1 MSDKKLTAED
11 YPVAEH
17 RPDLVRG
24 ARGKG
29 LDDVTLA
36 TLHDGQSSMEDLRI
50 TPEAL
55 RQQAAISRDAGRP
68 KLADNFER
76 AAEMAMIPQDVIM
89 SYYELLR
96 PGRAKDRQVLLD
108 AAARLRS
115 DYDAPLMAGF
125 VEEAADVYE
134 RRGLFKFRY

>member
-1 MSDKKLTAED
+1 MSDKRLTAED

-17 RPDLVRG
+17 RPDMVRG

-29 LDDVTLA
+29 LDDVTLT

-96 PGRAKDRQVLLD
+96 PGRAKDQTGSAGCGGAV
-108 AAARLRS
+108 AQRLRRTP
-115 DYDAPLMAGF
+115 DGRL
-125 VEEAADVYE
+125 
-134 RRGLFKFRY
+134 RRRSRRCL